1 MHTQRGQFVGFTILL
16 SLLPAHASY
25 AQNLAQAPEPLRVT
39 VQPIAPQPTPTTSV
53 STLPIPA
60 KPTPTPSPS
69 RSPYLPNWF
78 GNGPLGAGA
87 HDFKCGARPILPLN
101 CQVTGCVNGQWQSE
115 CDERASECGIPPI
128 LSIGCTLVGCTDGQW
143 QSKCD

>member
-1 MHTQRGQFVGFTILL
+1 MHTQRGQFVGITILF
-16 SLLPAHASY
+16 SLLPGVASHA
-25 AQNLAQAPEPLRVT
+25 QIPEPLRVT
-39 VQPIAPQPTPTTSV
+39 VQPVATVPAPTLTTTLPPATAPTPR
-53 STLPIPA
+53 
-60 KPTPTPSPS
+60 PSPT

-78 GNGPLGAGA
+78 SNGPLGAGA
-87 HDFKCGARPILPLN
+87 HDFKCGARPILPLH